1 MDVFLSVC
9 GDMLLYPNRF
19 FSISVGF
26 LLALLTYS
34 FTPAAMEGVPRF
46 YPETLFQPAAA
57 ISQESF
63 AKIKKKTKRKWR
75 IRVYKS

>member
-34 FTPAAMEGVPRF
+34 FTPAAMEGVPHF

-63 AKIKKKTKRKWR
+63 AKIKKKTKKKMANT
-75 IRVYKS
+75 RV